1 MDDLLPNEATRRRTH
16 SQVEIDTM
24 RKFCEEYQYDQDPV
38 NAALRIGITKLY
50 AKSVADEFMNT
61 EFVQLELKRM
71 ATQTQAIVSD
81 KELLKNELIRNLL
94 SILKKDG
101 ETVNQATRIQA
112 AKQLADL
119 MELNPKQQ
127 VDTNQVQHS
136 VMIVPAPLSID
147 DWSQQAVA
155 QQAELYKQL
164 EASL

>member
-16 SQVEIDTM
+16 TQVEIDTM
-24 RKFCEEYQYDQDPV
+24 RKFCEEYQYDQDPT
-38 NAALRIGITKLY
+38 NSALRIGITKLY

-71 ATQTQAIVSD
+71 ASQTQAVVSD
-81 KELLKNELIRNLL
+81 KELLKQELIRNLL

-112 AKQLADL
+112 AKQLAEL

-127 VDTNQVQHS
+127 VDSNTQISN
-136 VMIVPAPLSID
+136 VMIVPAPLSVD
-147 DWSQQAVA
+147 DWSNQAQA
-155 QQAELYKQL
+155 QQSELYKQL